1 MFPTP
6 QPVVPSLQAR
16 VHPDEWQA
24 RLELAA
30 CYRVFALLGWT
41 EMIYNHITLRL
52 PDSVTG
58 GEKHFLINPFG
69 LHYSEVTASNLVKI
83 DVQGRVLDGSPYP
96 VNPAGFTVHA
106 AVHEGLA
113 GAHCVMH
120 THTAAS
126 VAVATLECGLLPL
139 TQHAMR
145 FTGRIA
151 YHDYEGIY
159 FTDDERQRL
168 QANLGQRMVMLL
180 RNHGTLV
187 CGRSI
192 ADAFDTMYYLERA
205 CQLQMTL
212 LASGRKLVEP
222 APEVAEQVASVFE
235 SPTRKGAQKTWP
247 AMLRLLAREQPD
259 YQQ

>member
-1 MFPTP
+1 M
-6 QPVVPSLQAR
+6 
-16 VHPDEWQA
+16 D
-24 RLELAA
+24 
-30 CYRVFALLGWT
+30 
-41 EMIYNHITLRL
+41 
-52 PDSVTG
+52 
-58 GEKHFLINPFG
+58 
-69 LHYSEVTASNLVKI
+69 
-83 DVQGRVLDGSPYP
+83 
-96 VNPAGFTVHA
+96 
-106 AVHEGLA
+106 
-113 GAHCVMH
+113 CVAH
-120 THTAAS
+120 THTPAGM
-126 VAVATLECGLLPL
+126 AVSAMECGLLPL
-139 TQHAMR
+139 AQTSMR
-145 FTGRIA
+145 FLHIA
-151 YHDYEGIY
+151 YHDFEGV
-159 FTDDERQRL
+159 TVRSEEGERL
-168 QANLGQRMVMLL
+168 IANLGDKRAMLL

>member
-1 MFPTP
+1 
-6 QPVVPSLQAR
+6 V
-16 VHPDEWQA
+16 
-24 RLELAA
+24 
-30 CYRVFALLGWT
+30 
-41 EMIYNHITLRL
+41 
-52 PDSVTG
+52 
-58 GEKHFLINPFG
+58 
-69 LHYSEVTASNLVKI
+69 
-83 DVQGRVLDGSPYP
+83 
-96 VNPAGFTVHA
+96 
-106 AVHEGLA
+106 
-113 GAHCVMH
+113 H
-120 THTAAS
+120 THSPANL
-126 VAVATLECGLLPL
+126 AVSAQQHGLLPL

-145 FTGRIA
+145 FAGRIA